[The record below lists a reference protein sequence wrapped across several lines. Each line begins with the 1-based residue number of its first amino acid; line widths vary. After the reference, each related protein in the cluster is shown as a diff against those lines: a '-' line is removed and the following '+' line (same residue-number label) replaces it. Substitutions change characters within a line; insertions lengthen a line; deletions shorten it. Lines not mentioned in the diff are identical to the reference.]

1 MHIDKY
7 HNPEQLKSLK
17 AHLQER
23 QKELLRDAAIRNREL
38 TVTTRQRDL
47 LNLLTFLRDDRE
59 CQFKMLVDI
68 CGVDDESGE
77 ERFQV
82 VYQLLSLV
90 HNMRIRVKV
99 FASEGQAVPSSVG
112 IFPNANWYEREV
124 YDMFGIIF
132 ENHPDLRR
140 ILTDYDF
147 EDFPLRKDFPVEGKV
162 EMFYDEEQKRC
173 VYRPTKLAQPY
184 RHFEW
189 ESPWQAMDSP
199 YHLSEE
205 DNVFDRG
212 EFEESPQAEQEEG
225 TS

>member
-7 HNPEQLKSLK
+7 FDAEKLENLRKHIQANQN
-17 AHLQER
+17 
-23 QKELLRDAAIRNREL
+23 ELVREAVIHNREL
-38 TVTTRQRDL
+38 IVISRQRDL
-47 LNLLTFLRDDRE
+47 RNLLTFLRDDRE
-59 CQFKMLVDI
+59 CQFKMLIDV
-68 CGVDDESGE
+68 CGVDDPEGD

-90 HNMRIRVKV
+90 HNMRVRVKV
-99 FASEGQAVPSSVG
+99 YASDGQSVPSVVSL
-112 IFPNANWYEREV
+112 FSNANWYEREV

-147 EDFPLRKDFPVEGKV
+147 DGFPLRKEFPVEGKV
-162 EMFYDEEQKRC
+162 EMFYDEDQKRC
-173 VYRPTKLAQPY
+173 VYRPTDLPLPY

-189 ESPWQAMDSP
+189 ESPWEAMDNP
-199 YHLSEE
+199 YHLAEE
-205 DNVFDRG
+205 DNVFERG
-212 EFEESPQAEQEEG
+212 EFEEPAPEQEEG